1 MLLFYITCVLTLA
14 QAICQAETTTSV
26 RWFPEKLAN
35 GSPCLF
41 TVRAPG
47 ARVVSGMWQ
56 NHKLEF
62 TREPESDIWDI
73 LAGIDIE
80 TKPGTYPLAISIT
93 FTDGTSQR
101 LDQTV
106 SVEEAPYKSTTLSVP
121 DKFVAP
127 DPVALKRIAADRI
140 VKEKAFAH
148 TASFSLWSGSFKPP
162 LRSAPST
169 DSFGTRR
176 VFNGSLASVHRG
188 LDYRAKKGTPV
199 VAVNSGRIILA
210 RPLYYEGNCVVVD
223 HGQGL
228 MTLYMHLSRF
238 KIAEG
243 ARVKR
248 GQIIGLSGATGRA
261 TGPHLHL
268 GVRWQ
273 GAYLDAS
280 KLFAIDLPTLPSPK
294 H

>member
-1 MLLFYITCVLTLA
+1 MCVLTLA
-14 QAICQAETTTSV
+14 QAIGQAETIASV
-26 RWFPEKLAN
+26 RWLPEKLAN

-41 TVRAPG
+41 TVRVTG
-47 ARVVSGMWQ
+47 ARLVSGVWQ

-62 TREPESDIWDI
+62 AREPASDVWDV

-80 TKPGTYPLAISIT
+80 TKPGIYPLTISIT

-101 LDQTV
+101 LEQTI

-121 DKFVAP
+121 DRFVAP
-127 DPVALKRIAADRI
+127 DPVALKRVAADRV

-148 TASFSLWSGSFKPP
+148 TASLPLWSGSFKPP
-162 LRSAPST
+162 LHSAPST

-188 LDYRAKKGTPV
+188 LDYRAKKSTPV
-199 VAVNSGRIILA
+199 AAVNSGRIILA

-280 KLFAIDLPTLPSPK
+280 KLFAIDLPMLPYPK